1 MNSKQQGQ
9 DNDKSPSTG
18 TDAAQ
23 QSQIGKQDQHGG
35 REAAQRKDFD
45 KLMSESDQKLRDSTM
60 QQGSDGANRDGKQS
74 R

>member
-9 DNDKSPSTG
+9 GSDKASASG
-18 TDAAQ
+18 QDSRQ
-23 QSQIGKQDQHGG
+23 QSQSGKQDQQGG

-45 KLMSESDQKLRDSTM
+45 KLMSESDQQVRDESM
-60 QQGSDGANRDGKQS
+60 QQGGGSAHRGGKQS

>member
-9 DNDKSPSTG
+9 GSAPAGKDPR
-18 TDAAQ
+18 Q
-23 QSQIGKQDQHGG
+23 QSQSGTQDQQGG

-45 KLMSESDQKLRDSTM
+45 KLMSESDQQVRDESM
-60 QQGSDGANRDGKQS
+60 QQGGGSAHRGGKQS

>member
-9 DNDKSPSTG
+9 GSAPAGKDSR
-18 TDAAQ
+18 Q
-23 QSQIGKQDQHGG
+23 QGQSGKQDQQGD

-45 KLMSESDQKLRDSTM
+45 KLMSESDQQVRDESM
-60 QQGSDGANRDGKQS
+60 QQGGGGAHRGGRQS